1 MYPCYSTDN
10 TTNKI
15 KIHLISPDSFNMWHT
30 HQNSQIQS
38 WLNANNYQ
46 GLENTYLVIPS
57 NTGNITEVVVSTV
70 NPNMNYFGDLA
81 IKLPQGIYE
90 LVGVEQA
97 VYQQAALSWGM
108 GAYQFTKYKEGKNYP
123 AQLFLPEATDPVKI
137 QHLLEGIYLVRD
149 LINTPCED
157 MSPAHLADETKRLA
171 KQFGAKYSD
180 IVGDKLLSKNFPA
193 IHAVGRASHI
203 EPRLIELN
211 WGDDK
216 HPHIILVGKGV
227 CFDTGGY
234 DLKSSGGMRYMK
246 KDMGGAAH
254 VLGLAKII
262 MAQQLPIRLTVLI
275 SAVENVVSG
284 NAYKPGDVV
293 KTRKGITVE
302 IGNTDAEGR
311 VVLSDALAYAAEK
324 NPELIIDF
332 ATLTGAARVAV
343 GTEISAMFSNKDEI
357 AQTLQQTSF
366 DNYDPI
372 WQLPLYKP
380 YRDLINSPIADICN
394 NASQPYAGAITAG
407 LFLQEF
413 VNDLPWVHFD
423 LMAWN
428 VSSKPA
434 HPEGGEAMAVRAV
447 FEWLTGAY
455 HNPGESAE

>member
-1 MYPCYSTDN
+1 
-10 TTNKI
+10 
-15 KIHLISPDSFNMWHT
+15 
-30 HQNSQIQS
+30 
-38 WLNANNYQ
+38 
-46 GLENTYLVIPS
+46 
-57 NTGNITEVVVSTV
+57 
-70 NPNMNYFGDLA
+70 
-81 IKLPQGIYE
+81 
-90 LVGVEQA
+90 
-97 VYQQAALSWGM
+97 
-108 GAYQFTKYKEGKNYP
+108 
-123 AQLFLPEATDPVKI
+123 
-137 QHLLEGIYLVRD
+137 
-149 LINTPCED
+149 
-157 MSPAHLADETKRLA
+157 
-171 KQFGAKYSD
+171 
-180 IVGDKLLSKNFPA
+180 
-193 IHAVGRASHI
+193 
-203 EPRLIELN
+203 
-211 WGDDK
+211 
-216 HPHIILVGKGV
+216 
-227 CFDTGGY
+227 
-234 DLKSSGGMRYMK
+234 MRYMK